1 MATFSEYASQ
11 NPYALLPSLAQG
23 LVKIGDTLES
33 PLLAPGATLSTDG
46 YGLRTFSGTFVYNND
61 LVSPNLQMTWMPFRS
76 GQELFSG
83 TRIWTTKA
91 ERRFR
96 SGGYYEVA
104 VEAMG
109 IDFDEVGGNE
119 TLPCTEGAGS
129 TAATPV
135 ELHPDFANRIGGTY
149 KDRKNGAIFDPI
161 TKKFT
166 GFSTDTAGSTIT
178 SFNQPLAGVRTFMDP
193 RRVIRGFIHADYDQ
207 SQAWQIPQKIGR
219 QTIDGVV
226 GGITLIPE
234 WQLPAGDKGQT
245 FLLTSANIEPLA
257 NTTTG
262 NVGSPKLVKVNYEF
276 TVSGP
281 GGWNRVLYDYIN
293 ND

>member
-1 MATFSEYASQ
+1 MATFTEYSSQ
-11 NPYALLPSLAQG
+11 NPYALMPSLAQG
-23 LVKIGDTLES
+23 LVKIGDALES
-33 PLLAPGATLSTDG
+33 PLLAPGASLSTDG

-61 LVSPNLQMTWMPFRS
+61 LVSPNLQMTWMAFRS

-83 TRIWTTKA
+83 TRLWTTKS

-96 SGGYYEVA
+96 SGGYYEVS

-109 IDFDEVGGNE
+109 IDVDEVGGSV

-149 KDRKNGAIFDPI
+149 KKRINGAIFDPI

-166 GFSTDTAGSTIT
+166 GFSTDTTGSIIT
-178 SFNQPLAGVRTFMDP
+178 SLGQPLAGVRTFMDP
-193 RRVIRGFIHADYDQ
+193 RRVIRGFIHADYEQ
-207 SQAWQIPQKIGR
+207 STAHLIPQKIGR
-219 QTIDGVV
+219 QTYDGLVE
-226 GGITLIPE
+226 GISLIPE
-234 WQLPAGDKGQT
+234 WQLPAGDRDQT
-245 FLLTSANIEPLA
+245 FLLTSANVEPLA

-262 NVGSPKLVKVNYEF
+262 NVGSPKLIKVNYEF
-276 TVSGP
+276 SVSGP
-281 GGWNRVLYDYIN
+281 GGWNQVLYDFIN